1 MFTYPD
7 NVQSITTR
15 NSATRNTAG
24 VASNHTVLGIKKMRL
39 LCGISWLSLA
49 LVLGACGTNKNAD
62 KKLIPETELDRI
74 VEQQRAQKNVA
85 PAVPADVNKTL
96 LDNQTL
102 NTAGVNRSAYDR
114 FDVSVRNVAAKDF
127 FLGLV
132 NGTGVNVVVHPEV
145 SGSVTL
151 DLKNVTVDEVLRVTR
166 DIYGYEYKKD
176 RGIYT
181 IYANALR
188 TEVFQINYLDVQ
200 RVGVSDTSVMIGRSQ
215 STGNNNSGGGN
226 SNFGGGSSDTANLLG
241 MIESAQQQQTGRS
254 GSSLT
259 PGSRVQTLN
268 RTDFW
273 ASLEQTVVSMI
284 GGETESRKV
293 MVTPQAGMVVVTAMP
308 HELSAVRDF
317 LERSELSIKRQVIL
331 EAKILEVRLSEGF
344 EAGVNW
350 GAISGQI
357 TAAKNLQDGF
367 ALNTDGSAE
376 TAEFRPL
383 IRNNV
388 YQDAEGNLQNLEVPV
403 REAVGGTVAG
413 LIQVGDITKLLSLL
427 ETQGTVQVLSSPRVS
442 TVNNQK
448 AVIRVGSDEYF
459 VTGIS
464 SSQTSNAATTTSTPN
479 IELSSFFSGIS
490 LDVTPQI
497 SERGEVILHIHPVVS
512 EVTDQQ
518 KVFTVGSE
526 QFSLPLALRGVRESD
541 SIVKAA
547 NGQVIVLGGLMT
559 ESTNNVDGKRPLLG
573 DIPVLNSLFKTK
585 NKAKSK
591 TELVIL
597 LRPIVVDDKTWDA
610 QLNEAQNS
618 MQRIGESYR
627 NN

>member
-1 MFTYPD
+1 MFTNPKKISCVALAVFML
-7 NVQSITTR
+7 NACSTN
-15 NSATRNTAG
+15 NSD
-24 VASNHTVLGIKKMRL
+24 KRL
-39 LCGISWLSLA
+39 
-49 LVLGACGTNKNAD
+49 VTENAMD
-62 KKLIPETELDRI
+62 QV
-74 VEQQRAQKNVA
+74 VEQQREQKA
-85 PAVPADVNKTL
+85 AAKAVPPEVNKAL
-96 LDNQTL
+96 LDNRALSTGGAAK
-102 NTAGVNRSAYDR
+102 NNFER
-114 FDVSVRNVAAKDF
+114 FDVSVHNVAAKDF

-132 NGTGVNVVVHPEV
+132 NGTGVNVVVHPDV
-145 SGSVTL
+145 HGRVTL
-151 DLKNVTVDEVLRVTR
+151 DLKNVTVDDVLRVTR
-166 DIYGYEYKKD
+166 DIYGYEFKKE

-181 IYANALR
+181 IYANAMR

-200 RVGVSDTSVMIGRSQ
+200 RVGVSDTSVMIGRAQTS
-215 STGNNNSGGGN
+215 GNNSNSNSGGGN
-226 SNFGGGSSDTANLLG
+226 SGGSDTANLLG
-241 MIESAQQQQTGRS
+241 MIESARQGENSGGS
-254 GSSLT
+254 GSALT

-273 ASLEQTVVSMI
+273 ASLEKTLVSII
-284 GGETESRKV
+284 GGETESRSV
-293 MVTPQAGMVVVTAMP
+293 MITPQAGMVVVKAMP
-308 HELSAVRDF
+308 NELSAVRTF

-331 EAKILEVRLSEGF
+331 EAKILEVRLNEGF

-357 TAAKNLQDGF
+357 SAAKNLQDGF
-367 ALNTDGSAE
+367 ALNTDGTSSVD
-376 TAEFRPL
+376 EFRDLAITRIFTNPDGT
-383 IRNNV
+383 R
-388 YQDAEGNLQNLEVPV
+388 EVISTDG
-403 REAVGGTVAG
+403 RERIGGTVAG
-413 LIQVGDITKLLSLL
+413 LIQVTDITKLLSLL
-427 ETQGTVQVLSSPRVS
+427 ETQGSVQVLSSPRVS

-464 SSQTSNAATTTSTPN
+464 SNQTSNAATTTNTPN

-497 SERGEVILHIHPVVS
+497 SETGEVILHIHPVVS

-518 KVFTVGSE
+518 KVFTVGDQE
-526 QFSLPLALRGVRESD
+526 FALPLALRGVRESD

-573 DIPVLNSLFKTK
+573 DIPGVNALFRTK
-585 NKAKSK
+585 NKRKSK

-610 QLNEAQNS
+610 QLNDAQNS
-618 MQRIGESYR
+618 MQRIGDAYR
-627 NN
+627 KQ

>member
-1 MFTYPD
+1 MFTHPD
-7 NVQSITTR
+7 RFQQQARYQGNMWMR
-15 NSATRNTAG
+15 
-24 VASNHTVLGIKKMRL
+24 VASIFT
-39 LCGISWLSLA
+39 LSL
-49 LVLGACGTNKNAD
+49 LGACSSTD
-62 KKLIPETELDRI
+62 SSRLVTEDAMAKVI
-74 VEQQRAQKNVA
+74 EQQQAQSAAAKT
-85 PAVPADVNKTL
+85 VPAEVNKAL
-96 LDNQTL
+96 FNNQAL
-102 NTAGVNRSAYDR
+102 NRGNMTNANRER
-114 FDVSVRNVAAKDF
+114 FDVSVSNVPAKDF

-132 NGTGVNVVVHPEV
+132 NGTGVNVVVHPDV
-145 SGSVTL
+145 SGAVTL
-151 DLKNVTVDEVLRVTR
+151 DLKNVTVDDVLRVTR
-166 DIYGYEYKKD
+166 DIYGYEFKKS

-181 IYANALR
+181 IYANAMR

-200 RVGVSDTSVMIGRSQ
+200 RVGVSDTSVMIGHAQ
-215 STGNNNSGGGN
+215 STGNGNSRSNSGGSNN
-226 SNFGGGSSDTANLLG
+226 SINENANLLG
-241 MIESAQQQQTGRS
+241 MIENAQKNGGGNS
-254 GSSLT
+254 GSALT

-273 ASLEQTVVSMI
+273 ASLEKTVESII
-284 GGETESRKV
+284 GGETESRSV
-293 MVTPQAGMVVVTAMP
+293 MVTPQAGMVVVKAMP

-331 EAKILEVRLSEGF
+331 ETKILEVRLNEGF
-344 EAGVNW
+344 QAGVNW

-357 TAAKNLQDGF
+357 AATKNIQDGF
-367 ALNTDGSAE
+367 SVNTDGSGA
-376 TAEFRPL
+376 AVDEFRP
-383 IRNNV
+383 INV
-388 YQDAEGNLQNLEVPV
+388 NRTYYDADGVLQNLSIPS
-403 REAVGGTVAG
+403 RESIGGTVAG
-413 LIQVGDITKLLSLL
+413 LIQVADITKLLSLL
-427 ETQGTVQVLSSPRVS
+427 ETQGSVQVLSSPRVS

-464 SSQTSNAATTTSTPN
+464 SNQTQNAATTTSTPN

-497 SERGEVILHIHPVVS
+497 SDTGEVVLHIHPVVS

-526 QFSLPLALRGVRESD
+526 EFSLPLALRGVRESD

-559 ESTNNVDGKRPLLG
+559 ESTNNVNGKRPFLG
-573 DIPVLNSLFKTK
+573 DIPVVNSLFKTK
-585 NKAKSK
+585 SKAKSK

-610 QLNEAQNS
+610 QLEEAQNS
-618 MQRIGESYR
+618 MRRMGDAYR
-627 NN
+627 NK

>member
-1 MFTYPD
+1 MFTNPKK
-7 NVQSITTR
+7 IPCLMLTAFIL
-15 NSATRNTAG
+15 SACSSTGT
-24 VASNHTVLGIKKMRL
+24 SDKRL
-39 LCGISWLSLA
+39 A
-49 LVLGACGTNKNAD
+49 TENAID
-62 KKLIPETELDRI
+62 QV
-74 VEQQRAQKNVA
+74 VEQQREQKNA
-85 PAVPADVNKTL
+85 AKAVPPEVNKAL

-102 NTAGVNRSAYDR
+102 ASGGLAKNNYER

-151 DLKNVTVDEVLRVTR
+151 DLNNVTVDDVLRVTR

-181 IYANALR
+181 IYANAMR

-200 RVGVSDTSVMIGRSQ
+200 RVGVSDTSVMIGRAQ
-215 STGNNNSGGGN
+215 SSGNGGNNSNSNSGSGGN
-226 SNFGGGSSDTANLLG
+226 STNENANLLG
-241 MIESAQQQQTGRS
+241 MIENAGQGKDGGGGS
-254 GSSLT
+254 GSALT

-273 ASLEQTVVSMI
+273 SSLEKTVVSII
-284 GGETESRKV
+284 GGETEDRSV
-293 MVTPQAGMVVVTAMP
+293 MVTPQAGMVVVKAMP

-317 LERSELSIKRQVIL
+317 LERSELSVKRQVIL

-357 TAAKNLQDGF
+357 SAAKNLRDGF
-367 ALNTDGSAE
+367 PLNTDGSAPVD
-376 TAEFRPL
+376 EFRT
-383 IRNNV
+383 INITRT
-388 YQDAEGNLQNLEVPV
+388 YIDANGDLQSQTIPS
-403 REAVGGTVAG
+403 REAIGGTIAG
-413 LIQVGDITKLLSLL
+413 LIQVTDITKLLSLL
-427 ETQGTVQVLSSPRVS
+427 ETQGSVQVLSSPRVS

-464 SSQTSNAATTTSTPN
+464 SNQTSNAATTTNTPN

-497 SERGEVILHIHPVVS
+497 SDTGEVILHIHPVVS

-518 KVFTVGSE
+518 KVFTVGDQE
-526 QFSLPLALRGVRESD
+526 FALPLALRGVRESD

-559 ESTNNVDGKRPLLG
+559 ESNNNLDGKRPLLG
-573 DIPVLNSLFKTK
+573 DIPGVNALFRTK
-585 NKAKSK
+585 NKSKSK

-610 QLNEAQNS
+610 QLNEAQGN
-618 MQRIGESYR
+618 MQRMGDAYR
-627 NN
+627 SQ

>member
-1 MFTYPD
+1 MTEAVTMFTNLIKIFSRKFFNHSVCSSTKKPLIVTIFYVSLCALTSCSSTD
-7 NVQSITTR
+7 TSDSRLITE
-15 NSATRNTAG
+15 
-24 VASNHTVLGIKKMRL
+24 K
-39 LCGISWLSLA
+39 A
-49 LVLGACGTNKNAD
+49 LD
-62 KKLIPETELDRI
+62 KA
-74 VEQQRAQKNVA
+74 VEQQRENINVI
-85 PAVPADVNKTL
+85 PPEVNKAL
-96 LDNQTL
+96 LDNQKLTSGGL
-102 NTAGVNRSAYDR
+102 SKNNYER
-114 FDVSVRNVAAKDF
+114 FDVSVKNVAAKDF

-132 NGTGVNVVVHPEV
+132 NGTGVNVVVHPDV
-145 SGSVTL
+145 DGSVTL
-151 DLKNVTVDEVLRVTR
+151 DLKNVTVDDVLRVTR

-181 IYANALR
+181 IYANAMR
-188 TEVFQINYLDVQ
+188 TEIFQINYLDIQ
-200 RVGVSDTSVMIGRSQ
+200 RVGVSDTSVMIGQAQTS
-215 STGNNNSGGGN
+215 GNNNTNSGGG
-226 SNFGGGSSDTANLLG
+226 SGGNTTNESANLLS
-241 MIESAQQQQTGRS
+241 MIEGANSGGQAGNTGSAVS
-254 GSSLT
+254 

-273 ASLEQTVVSMI
+273 SSLEKTIISII
-284 GGETESRKV
+284 GGKNEDRSV
-293 MVTPQAGMVVVTAMP
+293 MVTPQAGMVAVKALP
-308 HELSAVRDF
+308 GELSAVRNF

-357 TAAKNLQDGF
+357 SAAKNLQDGF
-367 ALNTDGSAE
+367 FLNTDGGSPVQ
-376 TAEFRPL
+376 EFRPGV
-383 IRNNV
+383 RYV
-388 YQDAEGNLQNLEVPV
+388 YRPDADGTMQQFTEEIGLPI
-403 REAVGGTVAG
+403 GGTIAG
-413 LIQVGDITKLLSLL
+413 LIQVTDITKLLSLL
-427 ETQGTVQVLSSPRVS
+427 ETQGSVQVLSSPRVS

-464 SSQTSNAATTTSTPN
+464 SNQTQNAATTTSTPN

-497 SERGEVILHIHPVVS
+497 SENGEVILHIHPVVS

-518 KVFTVGSE
+518 KIFTVGSE
-526 QFSLPLALRGVRESD
+526 EFSLPLALRGVRESD

-559 ESTNNVDGKRPLLG
+559 ESNNNTDGKRPLLG
-573 DIPVLNSLFKTK
+573 DIPIVNSLFRTK
-585 NKAKSK
+585 NKSKSK

-610 QLNEAQNS
+610 QLNDAQTS
-618 MQRIGESYR
+618 MQRMGDAYR
-627 NN
+627 NK

>member
-1 MFTYPD
+1 ML
-7 NVQSITTR
+7 TR
-15 NSATRNTAG
+15 FKFHP
-24 VASNHTVLGIKKMRL
+24 ASPTSTVRLRL
-39 LCGISWLSLA
+39 LSAVVFLCASA
-49 LVLGACGTNKNAD
+49 LIACSSNNSN
-62 KKLIPETELDRI
+62 KKLLTENALDKV
-74 VEQQRAQKNVA
+74 VEQQREQQKNPVN
-85 PAVPADVNKTL
+85 VPAEVSKTL
-96 LDNQTL
+96 LDNQAIASGGKIK
-102 NTAGVNRSAYDR
+102 NSYDR
-114 FDVSVRNVAAKDF
+114 FDVSVRNVPAQAF

-132 NGTGVNVVVHPEV
+132 NGTGVNLVVHPEV
-145 SGSVTL
+145 NGNITL
-151 DLKNVTVDEVLRVTR
+151 ELKNVTVDDVLRVTR
-166 DIYGYEYKKD
+166 DIYGYEFRRE

-200 RVGVSDTSVMIGRSQ
+200 RVGVSDTSVMIGRAQTSGNN
-215 STGNNNSGGGN
+215 SNSNTGGNNNSAN
-226 SNFGGGSSDTANLLG
+226 ENANLLS
-241 MIESAQQQQTGRS
+241 MIESAQQNSKNGES
-254 GSSLT
+254 GGGGSVLT

-273 ASLEQTVVSMI
+273 ASLEKTIESII
-284 GGETESRKV
+284 GGESKNRSV
-293 MVTPQAGMVVVTAMP
+293 IVTPQAGMIVVKAMP
-308 HELSAVRDF
+308 NELSAVRNF

-357 TAAKNLQDGF
+357 AAAKNLEDNF
-367 ALNTDGSAE
+367 FLNTDGTSE
-376 TAEFRPL
+376 VSEFRNIGITQL
-383 IRNNV
+383 YNN
-388 YQDAEGNLQNLEVPV
+388 PV
-403 REAVGGTVAG
+403 TGTREKVEFETREKIAGTVAG
-413 LIQVGDITKLLSLL
+413 LIQVTDITKLLSLL

-464 SSQTSNAATTTSTPN
+464 SNQTANAAAITSTPN

-497 SERGEVILHIHPVVS
+497 SENGEVILHIHPVVS

-518 KVFTVGSE
+518 KVFTVGDE
-526 QFSLPLALRGVRESD
+526 EFALPLALRGVRESD
-541 SIVKAA
+541 SIVKAS

-559 ESTNNVDGKRPLLG
+559 ESSSATDGKRPLLG
-573 DIPVLNSLFKTK
+573 DIPGINALFRTK
-585 NKAKSK
+585 HKSKAK

-597 LRPIVVDDKTWDA
+597 LRPIVVDQNTWNA
-610 QLNEAQNS
+610 QLNEVQSS
-618 MQRIGESYR
+618 MQSMGEAYR
-627 NN
+627 NK

>member
-1 MFTYPD
+1 ML
-7 NVQSITTR
+7 
-15 NSATRNTAG
+15 NSFKHKKTAYESG
-24 VASNHTVLGIKKMRL
+24 ADTVRSLVL
-39 LCGISWLSLA
+39 LA
-49 LVLGACGTNKNAD
+49 LVTVLFGCTSSD
-62 KKLIPETELDRI
+62 SHKKLIAEETLDDVI
-74 VEQQRAQKNVA
+74 EQQRAQKNNPV
-85 PAVPADVNKTL
+85 PVPAEVSKTL
-96 LDNQTL
+96 LDNKAVA
-102 NTAGVNRSAYDR
+102 AGGNIKGSHDR
-114 FDVSVRNVAAKDF
+114 FDVSVRDVPAQAF

-132 NGTGVNVVVHPEV
+132 NGTGINLVVHPDV

-166 DIYGYEYKKD
+166 DIYGYEYKRD
-176 RGIYT
+176 RNIYT
-181 IYANALR
+181 VYANALR

-200 RVGVSDTSVMIGRSQ
+200 RVGVSDTSVVIGHAQTS
-215 STGNNNSGGGN
+215 GNNNNSNSNSGGGSNN
-226 SNFGGGSSDTANLLG
+226 SSGSDMANLLG
-241 MIESAQQQQTGRS
+241 MIESAQGKTTGAGNNRS
-254 GSSLT
+254 GSALT

-273 ASLEQTVVSMI
+273 SSLEKTIISII
-284 GGETESRKV
+284 GGESENRSV
-293 MVTPQAGMVVVTAMP
+293 MITPQAGMVVVKAMP
-308 HELSAVRDF
+308 NELSAVRDF
-317 LERSELSIKRQVIL
+317 LERSELSVKRQVIL

-357 TAAKNLQDGF
+357 SAAKNLRDGF
-367 ALNTDGSAE
+367 LLNTDGTSNVD
-376 TAEFRPL
+376 EFR
-383 IRNNV
+383 
-388 YQDAEGNLQNLEVPV
+388 NLTVTEISTNPV
-403 REAVGGTVAG
+403 TRSREAISYEDREKIGGTVAG
-413 LIQVGDITKLLSLL
+413 LIQVTDITKLLSLL

-464 SSQTSNAATTTSTPN
+464 SNQTSTAATTTSTPN

-497 SERGEVILHIHPVVS
+497 SENGEVILHIHPVVS

-518 KVFTVGSE
+518 KIFTVGDE
-526 QFSLPLALRGVRESD
+526 EFALPLALRGVRESD

-559 ESTNNVDGKRPLLG
+559 ESSNVTDGKRPLLG
-573 DIPVLNSLFKTK
+573 DIPGVNALFRTK
-585 NKAKSK
+585 HKAKAK

-597 LRPIVVDDKTWDA
+597 LRPIVVGQNTWDA
-610 QLNEAQNS
+610 QLNEVQGN
-618 MQRIGESYR
+618 MQRLGETYR
-627 NN
+627 NK

>member
-1 MFTYPD
+1 MFTNPEKLPG
-7 NVQSITTR
+7 QSRHSDARFWSRI
-15 NSATRNTAG
+15 SA
-24 VASNHTVLGIKKMRL
+24 VA
-39 LCGISWLSLA
+39 A
-49 LVLGACGTNKNAD
+49 LTLLGACSSTDNKRLVTEEAMD
-62 KKLIPETELDRI
+62 KV
-74 VEQQRAQKNVA
+74 VEQHQAQARAAKT
-85 PAVPADVNKTL
+85 VPAEVNSAL
-96 LDNQTL
+96 LNNQSLTIGGL
-102 NTAGVNRSAYDR
+102 AKNSSER

-132 NGTGVNVVVHPEV
+132 NGTGVNVVVHPDV
-145 SGSVTL
+145 NGAVTL
-151 DLKNVTVDEVLRVTR
+151 DLKNVTVDDVLRVTR
-166 DIYGYEYKKD
+166 DIYGYEFKKE

-181 IYANALR
+181 IYANAMR
-188 TEVFQINYLDVQ
+188 TQVFQINYLDVQ
-200 RVGVSDTSVMIGRSQ
+200 RVGVSDTSVMIGRAQTS
-215 STGNNNSGGGN
+215 GNNSNSNSNSGGGN
-226 SNFGGGSSDTANLLG
+226 SGGNDNANLLG
-241 MIESAQQQQTGRS
+241 MIESAGQGENRS
-254 GSSLT
+254 GGSALT

-273 ASLEQTVVSMI
+273 SSLEKTVVSII
-284 GGETESRKV
+284 GGETEDRSV
-293 MVTPQAGMVVVTAMP
+293 MVTPQAGMVVVKAMP

-317 LERSELSIKRQVIL
+317 LERSELSVKRQVIL

-357 TAAKNLQDGF
+357 TAAKNLRDGF
-367 ALNTDGSAE
+367 SLNTDGG
-376 TAEFRPL
+376 TPVDEFR
-383 IRNNV
+383 
-388 YQDAEGNLQNLEVPV
+388 DLEVTEVFPNADGTRGSISYGD
-403 REAVGGTVAG
+403 RERIGGTVAG
-413 LIQVGDITKLLSLL
+413 LIQVTDITKLLSLL
-427 ETQGTVQVLSSPRVS
+427 ETQGSVQVLSSPRVS

-464 SSQTSNAATTTSTPN
+464 SNQTSNAATTTSTPN

-497 SERGEVILHIHPVVS
+497 SETGEVILHIHPVVS

-518 KVFTVGSE
+518 KVFTVGDQE
-526 QFSLPLALRGVRESD
+526 FALPLALRGVRESD

-573 DIPVLNSLFKTK
+573 DIPGVNALFRTK
-585 NKAKSK
+585 NKRKSK

-610 QLNEAQNS
+610 QLNEAQGS
-618 MQRIGESYR
+618 MQRMGDAYR
-627 NN
+627 SQ

>member
-1 MFTYPD
+1 MFTNPK
-7 NVQSITTR
+7 NKFRCVMNSSWIKPPAESAGIVCCMLTTLVML
-15 NSATRNTAG
+15 TACSSTDTSG
-24 VASNHTVLGIKKMRL
+24 KRL
-39 LCGISWLSLA
+39 
-49 LVLGACGTNKNAD
+49 VTENAID
-62 KKLIPETELDRI
+62 KV
-74 VEQQRAQKNVA
+74 VEQQHAQNAQAKT
-85 PAVPADVNKTL
+85 VPPEVNKAL
-96 LDNQTL
+96 LDNQTIGSGGSVKS
-102 NTAGVNRSAYDR
+102 NYER
-114 FDVSVRNVAAKDF
+114 FDVSVRNVPAKDF

-132 NGTGVNVVVHPEV
+132 NGTGVNVVVHPDV
-145 SGSVTL
+145 GGSVTL
-151 DLKNVTVDEVLRVTR
+151 DLKNVTVDDVLRVTR
-166 DIYGYEYKKD
+166 DIYGYEFKKN

-181 IYANALR
+181 IYANAMR

-200 RVGVSDTSVMIGRSQ
+200 RVGVSDTSVMIGRAQ
-215 STGNNNSGGGN
+215 SSGNNNSN
-226 SNFGGGSSDTANLLG
+226 SNSNSGSGNNNSNENANLLG
-241 MIESAQQQQTGRS
+241 MLENAGQGDSGGGGSA
-254 GSSLT
+254 LT

-273 ASLEQTVVSMI
+273 SSLEKTVVSII
-284 GGETESRKV
+284 GGKTEDRSV
-293 MVTPQAGMVVVTAMP
+293 MITPQAGMVVVKAMP
-308 HELSAVRDF
+308 YELSAVRDF

-331 EAKILEVRLSEGF
+331 EAKILEVRLNEGF

-357 TAAKNLQDGF
+357 SAAKNLRDGF
-367 ALNTDGSAE
+367 NLNTDGTSPVG
-376 TAEFRPL
+376 EFRDLTVSRIFTNPDGT
-383 IRNNV
+383 R
-388 YQDAEGNLQNLEVPV
+388 EVITGDS
-403 REAVGGTVAG
+403 REAIGDTIAG
-413 LIQVGDITKLLSLL
+413 LIQVADITKLLSLL
-427 ETQGTVQVLSSPRVS
+427 ETQGSVQVLSSPRVS

-464 SSQTSNAATTTSTPN
+464 SNQTSNAATTTNTPN

-497 SERGEVILHIHPVVS
+497 SETGEVILHIHPVVS

-518 KVFTVGSE
+518 KVFTVGDQE
-526 QFSLPLALRGVRESD
+526 FALPLALRGVRESD

-573 DIPVLNSLFKTK
+573 DIPLVNSLFKTK
-585 NKAKSK
+585 SKAKSK

-610 QLNEAQNS
+610 QINEVQNS
-618 MQRIGESYR
+618 MQRIGDAYR
-627 NN
+627 NQ

>member
-1 MFTYPD
+1 MFTNPKKI
-7 NVQSITTR
+7 SCFML
-15 NSATRNTAG
+15 TA
-24 VASNHTVLGIKKMRL
+24 LM
-39 LCGISWLSLA
+39 
-49 LVLGACGTNKNAD
+49 LGACTSTDKSNEQLATENAMD
-62 KKLIPETELDRI
+62 QV
-74 VEQQRAQKNVA
+74 VEQQREQNAAAKT
-85 PAVPADVNKTL
+85 VPAEVNKAL

-102 NTAGVNRSAYDR
+102 ASGGLAKTNYER

-145 SGSVTL
+145 NGSVTL
-151 DLKNVTVDEVLRVTR
+151 DLKNVTVDDVLRVTR

-181 IYANALR
+181 IYANAMR
-188 TEVFQINYLDVQ
+188 TEVFHINYLDVQ
-200 RVGVSDTSVMIGRSQ
+200 RVGVSDTSVMIGRSPT
-215 STGNNNSGGGN
+215 SNSNSNSNSGGN
-226 SNFGGGSSDTANLLG
+226 SNSADENSNLLG
-241 MIESAQQQQTGRS
+241 MIESAEQQKS
-254 GSSLT
+254 GGGSATLS

-273 ASLEQTVVSMI
+273 SSLEKTVVSII
-284 GGETESRKV
+284 GGESESRSV
-293 MVTPQAGMVVVTAMP
+293 MTTPQAGMIVVKAMP

-317 LERSELSIKRQVIL
+317 LERSQLSIKRQVIL

-357 TAAKNLQDGF
+357 TATKNIQDGYPI
-367 ALNTDGSAE
+367 NTDGSSAE
-376 TAEFRPL
+376 VGEFRVSPDPL
-383 IRNNV
+383 LYGSNI
-388 YQDAEGNLQNLEVPV
+388 GS
-403 REAVGGTVAG
+403 TVSG
-413 LIQVGDITKLLSLL
+413 LIQITDITKLLSLL
-427 ETQGTVQVLSSPRVS
+427 ETQGAVQVLSSPRVS

-464 SSQTSNAATTTSTPN
+464 SNTTSNAASVTSTPN
-479 IELSSFFSGIS
+479 IELSPFFSGIS

-497 SERGEVILHIHPVVS
+497 SENGEVILHIHPVVS
-512 EVTDQQ
+512 NVQDQQ
-518 KVFTVGSE
+518 KVFTVGDE
-526 QFSLPLALRGVRESD
+526 EFALPLALRGIRESD

-559 ESTNNVDGKRPLLG
+559 EYSDNKDGKRPWLG
-573 DIPVLNSLFKTK
+573 DIPVVNTLFKTK
-585 NKAKSK
+585 SKMSSK

-597 LRPIVVDDKTWDA
+597 LRPIVVDDNSWDA
-610 QLNEAQNS
+610 QLNDAQGS
-618 MQRIGESYR
+618 MQRMGDTYR
-627 NN
+627 SQ

>member
-1 MFTYPD
+1 MFSHPKKISSVLLTAFLL
-7 NVQSITTR
+7 NACSTTD
-15 NSATRNTAG
+15 T
-24 VASNHTVLGIKKMRL
+24 SNKRL
-39 LCGISWLSLA
+39 
-49 LVLGACGTNKNAD
+49 V
-62 KKLIPETELDRI
+62 TEKAMDQL
-74 VEQQRAQKNVA
+74 VEQQREQKA
-85 PAVPADVNKTL
+85 TAKTVPPEVNKAL

-102 NTAGVNRSAYDR
+102 AAGGLAKINYER

-132 NGTGVNVVVHPEV
+132 NGTGVNVVVHPDV
-145 SGSVTL
+145 NGSVTL
-151 DLKNVTVDEVLRVTR
+151 DLKNVSVDDVLRVTR
-166 DIYGYEYKKD
+166 DIYGYEFKKE

-181 IYANALR
+181 IYANAMR

-200 RVGVSDTSVMIGRSQ
+200 RVGVSDTSVMIGRAQTS
-215 STGNNNSGGGN
+215 GNNGNANQNSGGGN
-226 SNFGGGSSDTANLLG
+226 SGGGDNANLLS
-241 MIESAQQQQTGRS
+241 MIESAKQGEGRGS
-254 GSSLT
+254 GSALT

-273 ASLEQTVVSMI
+273 TSLEKTVVSII
-284 GGETESRKV
+284 GGETEDRSV
-293 MVTPQAGMVVVTAMP
+293 MITPQAGMVVVKAMP

-317 LERSELSIKRQVIL
+317 LERSELSVKRQVIL

-357 TAAKNLQDGF
+357 SAAKNLQDGF
-367 ALNTDGSAE
+367 SINTDGTITSVD
-376 TAEFRPL
+376 EFRE
-383 IRNNV
+383 INV
-388 YQDAEGNLQNLEVPV
+388 NRTYFDQNGVLQNLSIPS
-403 REAVGGTVAG
+403 RERIGGTVAG
-413 LIQVGDITKLLSLL
+413 LIQVTDITKLLSLL
-427 ETQGTVQVLSSPRVS
+427 ETQGSVQVLSSPRVS

-464 SSQTSNAATTTSTPN
+464 SNQTQNAATTTSTPN

-497 SERGEVILHIHPVVS
+497 SDTGEVILHIHPVVS

-518 KVFTVGSE
+518 KVFTVGDQE
-526 QFSLPLALRGVRESD
+526 FALPLALRGVRESD

-573 DIPVLNSLFKTK
+573 DIPGVNALFRTK
-585 NKAKSK
+585 NKSKSK

-610 QLNEAQNS
+610 QLNDAQSS
-618 MQRIGESYR
+618 MQRMGDAYR
-627 NN
+627 SQ

>member
-1 MFTYPD
+1 MLIRVKQKKPARKSGFC
-7 NVQSITTR
+7 
-15 NSATRNTAG
+15 TAHS
-24 VASNHTVLGIKKMRL
+24 VMLLTLAAVLFGCTSSDSHKRL
-39 LCGISWLSLA
+39 IGEEA
-49 LVLGACGTNKNAD
+49 MD
-62 KKLIPETELDRI
+62 KV
-74 VEQQRAQKNVA
+74 VEQQRAQKDH
-85 PAVPADVNKTL
+85 PPSVPAEVSKTL
-96 LDNQTL
+96 LDNKAIA
-102 NTAGVNRSAYDR
+102 AGGNIKGSYDR
-114 FDVSVRNVAAKDF
+114 FDVSVRDVPAQAF

-132 NGTGVNVVVHPEV
+132 NGTGINLVVHPDV

-166 DIYGYEYKKD
+166 DIYGYEYKRD
-176 RGIYT
+176 RNIYT
-181 IYANALR
+181 VYANALR

-200 RVGVSDTSVMIGRSQ
+200 RVGVSDTSVVIGQGQ
-215 STGNNNSGGGN
+215 SSGNNNNSNSNSNTGGGN
-226 SNFGGGSSDTANLLG
+226 NASSGGEMANLLS
-241 MIESAQQQQTGRS
+241 MIESAQGKNNTGNARS
-254 GSSLT
+254 GSALA

-273 ASLEQTVVSMI
+273 SSLEKTIVSII
-284 GGETESRKV
+284 GGESESRSV
-293 MVTPQAGMVVVTAMP
+293 MITPQAGMVVVKAMP
-308 HELSAVRDF
+308 NELSAVRDF
-317 LERSELSIKRQVIL
+317 LERSELSVKRQVIL

-357 TAAKNLQDGF
+357 SAAKNLRDGF
-367 ALNTDGSAE
+367 SLNTDGSSPVD
-376 TAEFRPL
+376 EFRDL
-383 IRNNV
+383 TVTEVYRNS
-388 YQDAEGNLQNLEVPV
+388 DGT
-403 REAVGGTVAG
+403 REAISYEGRERIGGTIAG
-413 LIQVGDITKLLSLL
+413 LIQVTDITKLLSLL

-464 SSQTSNAATTTSTPN
+464 SNQTSNAATTTSTPN

-518 KVFTVGSE
+518 KVFTVGDE
-526 QFSLPLALRGVRESD
+526 EFALPLALRGVRESD

-559 ESTNNVDGKRPLLG
+559 ESSNVTDGKRPLLG
-573 DIPVLNSLFKTK
+573 DIPGVNALFRTK
-585 NKAKSK
+585 HKAKAK

-597 LRPIVVDDKTWDA
+597 LRPIVVGESTWDA
-610 QLNEAQNS
+610 QLNEVQGN
-618 MQRIGESYR
+618 MQRLGETYR
-627 NN
+627 NK